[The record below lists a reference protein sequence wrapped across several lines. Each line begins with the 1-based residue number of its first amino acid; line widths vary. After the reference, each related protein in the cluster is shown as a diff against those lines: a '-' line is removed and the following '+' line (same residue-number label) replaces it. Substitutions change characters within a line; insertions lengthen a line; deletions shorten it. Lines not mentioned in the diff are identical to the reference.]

1 MSRVTGVEYENR
13 RNVTKSL
20 KIAQKIEFSAYTVA
34 RAVAF
39 ARAAIVDSGTNSA
52 IPWPHLF
59 SLRSTVSPSLD
70 SGQIATQLSF
80 KYHKLYTLLLSKF
93 YLATVHSDY

>member
-13 RNVTKSL
+13 QNVTKSL
-20 KIAQKIEFSAYTVA
+20 KIARKIEIAACAVA

-39 ARAAIVDSGTNSA
+39 ARATIVDSGTNSA
-52 IPWPHLF
+52 IPRLHLS
-59 SLRSTVSPSLD
+59 SLRVSPSLD

-80 KYHKLYTLLLSKF
+80 KYHKFYTLLLLVCR
-93 YLATVHSDY
+93 LAI